1 MFNTFVYFSN
11 TVGEYELFI
20 RKNKFYWPRNIAKK
34 TKFQQINGK
43 VEQENVND
51 TIYIVSGLKIKDNI
65 KYPFLKSKIT
75 SSPMLTH
82 KGYVTKII
90 GRPILGYYF
99 TPEAYRDHKNPSRN
113 SYVIPMEA
121 LQDLKELDT
130 YLGENLTHGDKEEIS
145 VALKLYNII
154 EKLITENEIE
164 FERCYEK
171 DNTWYIENKKNNNFV
186 ILNNDLSEIRQ
197 LPPGVTGK
205 RNYKMLPNK
214 DSLKRI
220 IDKCEVEGIDGRSLV
235 QKLHTWQGK
244 EFVEVKITD
253 SLFYPL
259 VDVRLSEGISTR
271 QITSKDY
278 SDELINQVRKV
289 YLPKEGIR
297 ETKTEVLKMN
307 TKNLILYGPPGTG
320 KTYNVAL
327 KAIEIIDPQRYKDL
341 IEGETAREEIMN
353 EYKKYIE
360 KKQIAFC
367 TFHQSFSYEDFVE
380 GLRSDEEGRFVPTSG
395 VFRTLCEA
403 AELAED
409 QSISSYDFDVN
420 SINFHKM
427 SLGNS
432 LVGDDDIYEYCI
444 ENNVV
449 ALGWGREIDYS
460 DCSDRKEVKK
470 KFLNSDPDNEER
482 SFNIDAINRFKN
494 WIQIGDIILISQGNH
509 RVRAIAK
516 VIGEYYYEPNSE
528 ISYNHFRK
536 VEWLYH
542 GEPIGV
548 EQFLS
553 NKVLS
558 QQAIYKFLR
567 EDINTENIRS
577 ILSSKQQSSFQEDI
591 QNFVLIIDEINRGN
605 ISKIFGELITLIEE
619 DKRKGELNEISLIL
633 PYSKKRFSVP
643 KNVFIIGTMNTAD
656 RSIAL
661 MDTALRRRFNFIEC
675 APDASLLPEDVEGV
689 NVSKF
694 LRALNERINFLYD
707 QDHLIG
713 HAYFMK
719 PDLTFKD
726 LISIMK
732 FKVLPLLQD
741 YFYEDWEKIE
751 MVLGGAGEFGDSSFF
766 LNKSEKDPSKIFGNL
781 LGRDF
786 DKQYQYHVV
795 DNPIKEAF
803 IRLYV
808 DLDS

>member
-1 MFNTFVYFSN
+1 
-11 TVGEYELFI
+11 LI
-20 RKNKFYWPRNIAKK
+20 
-34 TKFQQINGK
+34 
-43 VEQENVND
+43 VED
-51 TIYIVSGLKIKDNI
+51 
-65 KYPFLKSKIT
+65 
-75 SSPMLTH
+75 
-82 KGYVTKII
+82 
-90 GRPILGYYF
+90 
-99 TPEAYRDHKNPSRN
+99 
-113 SYVIPMEA
+113 
-121 LQDLKELDT
+121 
-130 YLGENLTHGDKEEIS
+130 
-145 VALKLYNII
+145 
-154 EKLITENEIE
+154 EIE

-171 DNTWYIENKKNNNFV
+171 NNTRYIENKINNNFV
-186 ILNNDLSEIRQ
+186 LLDKDLSEINQ
-197 LPPGVTGK
+197 LPLDISGNQK
-205 RNYKMLPNK
+205 YKALPNK
-214 DSLKRI
+214 VSLEKI
-220 IDKCEVEGIDGRSLV
+220 IDRCAALGLDGRSLI

-244 EFVEVKITD
+244 EFVTVELID
-253 SLFYPL
+253 SLFRPL
-259 VDVRLSEGISTR
+259 EDVRLNEGISTR
-271 QITSKDY
+271 QILNEDE
-278 SDELINQVRKV
+278 SDKLISQIKKV
-289 YLPKEGIR
+289 ANPKEPIKEG
-297 ETKTEVLKMN
+297 EMLKLDK
-307 TKNLILYGPPGTG
+307 KNLILYGPPGTG
-320 KTYNVAL
+320 KTYNVAA
-327 KAIEIIDPQRYKDL
+327 KALEIIAPQKYKEL
-341 IEGETAREEIMN
+341 IEGKATREDIIN

-409 QSISSYDFDVN
+409 HSISSYDFDVN
-420 SINFHKM
+420 TIDFHKM

-432 LVGDDDIYEYCI
+432 LGSDADIYEYCI
-444 ENNVV
+444 ESNVV

-460 DCSDRKEVKK
+460 DCSDRKEVKI

-509 RVRAIAK
+509 KVRAIAK

-558 QQAIYKFLR
+558 QQAIYKFSR
-567 EDINTENIRS
+567 TDINTENVRS
-577 ILSSKQQSSFQEDI
+577 LLSSKQQDSLQENK

-661 MDTALRRRFNFIEC
+661 MDTALRRRFNFIEYT
-675 APDASLLPEDVEGV
+675 PDSSLLSEDVEGV
-689 NVSKF
+689 NVSEF
-694 LRALNERINFLYD
+694 LMALNERINFLYD

-732 FKVLPLLQD
+732 FKVLPLLQE

-751 MVLGGAGEFGDSSFF
+751 MILGGAGKLGDSSFF
-766 LNKSEKDPSKIFGNL
+766 LNKSEKDPLKIFGNL

-795 DNPIKEAF
+795 DEPIKEAF
-803 IRLYV
+803 IRLYTDT
-808 DLDS
+808 DLNS